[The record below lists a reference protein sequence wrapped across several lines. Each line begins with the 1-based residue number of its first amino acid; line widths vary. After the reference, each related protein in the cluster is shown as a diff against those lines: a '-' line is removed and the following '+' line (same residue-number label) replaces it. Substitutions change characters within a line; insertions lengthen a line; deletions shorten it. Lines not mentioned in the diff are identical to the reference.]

1 MNINNLSKFDELK
14 SLRLNIKKCIEK
26 IKARNEELKENY
38 KQYIGRES
46 EEFFGLDSFQF
57 QIRMMKL
64 EYENI
69 YKMYVFLENR
79 IYGDYYKLLM
89 VIKQYIHSSMKPEK
103 YGKIKELH
111 NISRYPVF
119 KDLESFK
126 KYDFHIICEIHH
138 DIILIIHAV
147 QDILKDNLHEI
158 KTNGKN

>member
-89 VIKQYIHSSMKPEK
+89 VTNNTYIQ
-103 YGKIKELH
+103 
-111 NISRYPVF
+111 V
-119 KDLESFK
+119 
-126 KYDFHIICEIHH
+126 
-138 DIILIIHAV
+138 
-147 QDILKDNLHEI
+147 
-158 KTNGKN
+158 